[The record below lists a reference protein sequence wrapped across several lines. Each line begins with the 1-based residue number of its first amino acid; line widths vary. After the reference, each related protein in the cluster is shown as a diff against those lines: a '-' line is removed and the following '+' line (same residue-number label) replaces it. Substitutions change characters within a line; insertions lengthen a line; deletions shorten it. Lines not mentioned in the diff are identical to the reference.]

1 MSVIFK
7 FNDYDENE
15 LYFIESV
22 KNNVKSNSYFSRIIY
37 STSFIALKNI
47 YFSFNLHNVKYR
59 DQYLK
64 TIIFFE
70 EGKNELEQLYEIE
83 RNIINKFIAY
93 KKIYNKDAVIYPTY
107 CIKNQ
112 FKLNY
117 IKVFKN
123 STFTNVNSES
133 PEIFI
138 KISGIWQTD
147 NNVGITFKF
156 I

>member
-37 STSFIALKNI
+37 STSFISLKNI
-47 YFSFNLHNVKYR
+47 YFTFRLRNVQYK

-70 EGKNELEQLYEIE
+70 EGKNELEQLYDIE
-83 RNIINKFIAY
+83 RNIINKFITY
-93 KKIYNKDAVIYPTY
+93 KKIYNKDAVIYP
-107 CIKNQ
+107 
-112 FKLNY
+112 Y
-117 IKVFKN
+117 ILH
-123 STFTNVNSES
+123 
-133 PEIFI
+133 
-138 KISGIWQTD
+138 
-147 NNVGITFKF
+147 
-156 I
+156 

>member
-7 FNDYDENE
+7 FNDYDEND
-15 LYFIESV
+15 LYFIEFV

-37 STSFIALKNI
+37 SNRFIALKNL
-47 YFSFNLHNVKYR
+47 YFTFSLKNVTYKE
-59 DQYLK
+59 QYLK
-64 TIIFFE
+64 TIIYFDE
-70 EGKNELEQLYEIE
+70 SKNNLESLYEIE
-83 RNIINKFIAY
+83 RNIINKFIEY
-93 KKIYNKDAVIYPTY
+93 RQIYNKDTVIYPTY
-107 CIKNQ
+107 CIRNQ

-123 STFTNVNSES
+123 TTITNIYSEFT
-133 PEIFI
+133 EIYI